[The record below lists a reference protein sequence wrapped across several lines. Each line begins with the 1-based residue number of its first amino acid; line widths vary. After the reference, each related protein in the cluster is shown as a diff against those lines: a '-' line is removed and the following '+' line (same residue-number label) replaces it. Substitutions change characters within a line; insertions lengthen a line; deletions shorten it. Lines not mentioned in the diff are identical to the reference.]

1 MDRGGLSGHTALIYD
16 FFYNLTHHSI
26 TIKPYHLSF
35 KEGWPKSSWRA
46 SYLDLWVDLLRLS
59 SHTGHP
65 IVSPLF
71 FFFTFFSHFYQIQY
85 EAYLSIVDFFHFILS
100 SMVVKAAIKRLGWL
114 KKNFDDD
121 ILNLEAIQL
130 WSGMLQLEMS
140 ILDVWNYYTFASWP
154 LEQNLSWEGNTTR
167 PNWYSIGPRDEVG
180 IGKRP
185 KGVKG

>member
-1 MDRGGLSGHTALIYD
+1 MTSTFFIEGGSRRSLRAYRPDLW

-26 TIKPYHLSF
+26 TIKPYHLRF

-100 SMVVKAAIKRLGWL
+100 SMVVKAAIKRLGEYTNFWRRYFESRGSSVVIWDAATRNVNSGCL
-114 KKNFDDD
+114 KLLYLC
-121 ILNLEAIQL
+121 ILAARAKLKL
-130 WSGMLQLEMS
+130 
-140 ILDVWNYYTFASWP
+140 
-154 LEQNLSWEGNTTR
+154 R
-167 PNWYSIGPRDEVG
+167 R
-180 IGKRP
+180 
-185 KGVKG
+185 